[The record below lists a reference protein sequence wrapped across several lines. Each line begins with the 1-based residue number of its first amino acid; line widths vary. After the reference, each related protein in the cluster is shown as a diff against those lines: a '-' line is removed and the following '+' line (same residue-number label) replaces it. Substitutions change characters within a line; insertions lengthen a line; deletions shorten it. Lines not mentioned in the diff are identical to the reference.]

1 MKRTV
6 YTLAFVALFSVM
18 AKSQST
24 EQPKKEDAVKKETL
38 NPDGTLAPAESNQ
51 DAKKA
56 EEPKK
61 SGTRM
66 AITEKG
72 VPASKKTEAAK
83 TEKATEPKKTEPSK
97 SEKH

>member
-6 YTLAFVALFSVM
+6 YTLAFVALFSVL

-24 EQPKKEDAVKKETL
+24 EQPKKEEAVNKEAL
-38 NPDGTLAPAESNQ
+38 NPDGTLAPAQSSE

-72 VPASKKTEAAK
+72 VPASKKQEAAK
-83 TEKATEPKKTEPSK
+83 TQKATEPKKSEPSK
-97 SEKH
+97 AEKH